1 LIDDTK
7 TTMNSFQSW
16 YVGHINKEAIFAAYC
31 LAKVAIHQSLEQVW
45 IEDYHVFI
53 RDIVFDEQ
61 IVSP

>member
-1 LIDDTK
+1 
-7 TTMNSFQSW
+7 MNSFQSW